1 MKNPLNIPKYFPYIF
16 RRRFKEKYIIIESDD
31 WGLHHSKSIEGVEYI
46 RKKYGYEKVDYV
58 TIQNQLSGLIGENLL
73 FMKPEGIKEILD
85 ENKLISEF
93 TIQKKYPN
101 TVNINLKE
109 VNFVAKVFKDKKK
122 YFLADNDNLIS
133 FKDYVIDQDLPNI
146 YGKDAEYYFNDFQ
159 KLLKL
164 NNFNLDIISSYYFF
178 QINRWDLVTNNQKI
192 IKFPSKGLKEA
203 IKVANK
209 LLNNKDFNK
218 YSVIDLRINNKI
230 ITQ

>member
-1 MKNPLNIPKYFPYIF
+1 MLAVTSNKKIKILFYIFIFIFLSTISFFEKTNIFSNKVFFPLNK
-16 RRRFKEKYIIIESDD
+16 IE
-31 WGLHHSKSIEGVEYI
+31 I
-46 RKKYGYEKVDYV
+46 YGYEKIDYV
-58 TIQNQLSGLIGENLL
+58 VMQNQLNGFIGKNLL
-73 FMKPEGIKEILD
+73 FMHSEDIEAILG
-85 ENKLISEF
+85 EFKLISEF
-93 TIQKKYPN
+93 TIQKKYPD
-101 TVNINLKE
+101 TININLKE
-109 VNFVAKVFKDKKK
+109 VNFVAKLIKDKKK
-122 YFLADNDNLIS
+122 YFLADNNNLIP
-133 FKDYVIDQDLPNI
+133 FKDYVLDQDLPNI

-164 NNFNLDIISSYYFF
+164 NNFNLNIISSYYFF

-192 IKFPSKGLKEA
+192 IKFPSKGLEEA

>member
-1 MKNPLNIPKYFPYIF
+1 MLVVTGNKKIKILFYIFIFIFLSTVSFFERTNIFSNKIFFPLNK
-16 RRRFKEKYIIIESDD
+16 IE
-31 WGLHHSKSIEGVEYI
+31 I
-46 RKKYGYEKVDYV
+46 YGYEKVDHV
-58 TIQNQLSGLIGENLL
+58 AMQSQLSNLIGQNLL
-73 FMKPEGIKEILD
+73 FMNPKDIEEILD

-93 TIQKKYPN
+93 TIQKKYPD

-109 VNFVAKVFKDKKK
+109 INFVAKIFKDKKK
-122 YFLADNDNLIS
+122 YFLADNDILIP

-146 YGKDAEYYFNDFQ
+146 YGKDAEFYFNDFQ

-164 NNFNLDIISSYYFF
+164 NNFNINIISSYYFF

>member
-1 MKNPLNIPKYFPYIF
+1 MLVVTGNKKIKILFYIFIFIFLSTVSFFERTNIFSNKIFFPLNK
-16 RRRFKEKYIIIESDD
+16 IE
-31 WGLHHSKSIEGVEYI
+31 I
-46 RKKYGYEKVDYV
+46 YGYEKVDHV
-58 TIQNQLSGLIGENLL
+58 AMQSQLSNLIGQNLL
-73 FMKPEGIKEILD
+73 FMNSKDIEEILD

-93 TIQKKYPN
+93 TIQKKYPD

-122 YFLADNDNLIS
+122 YFLADNDILIP

-146 YGKDAEYYFNDFQ
+146 YGKDAEFYFNDFQ

-164 NNFNLDIISSYYFF
+164 NNFNINIISSYYFF

>member
-1 MKNPLNIPKYFPYIF
+1 MVK
-16 RRRFKEKYIIIESDD
+16 
-31 WGLHHSKSIEGVEYI
+31 
-46 RKKYGYEKVDYV
+46 
-58 TIQNQLSGLIGENLL
+58 
-73 FMKPEGIKEILD
+73 
-85 ENKLISEF
+85 EF

-122 YFLADNDNLIS
+122 YFLSNNDILIP
-133 FKDYVIDQDLPNI
+133 FKDYVTDQDLPNI

-164 NNFNLDIISSYYFF
+164 NDFNLDIISSYYFF
-178 QINRWDLVTNNQKI
+178 QINRWDVVTNNQKI

>member
-1 MKNPLNIPKYFPYIF
+1 MLVVTGNKKIKILFYIFIFIFLSTVSFFERTNIFSNKIFFPLNK
-16 RRRFKEKYIIIESDD
+16 IE
-31 WGLHHSKSIEGVEYI
+31 I
-46 RKKYGYEKVDYV
+46 YGYEKVDHV
-58 TIQNQLSGLIGENLL
+58 AMQSQLSNLIGQNLL
-73 FMKPEGIKEILD
+73 FMNPKDIEEILD

-93 TIQKKYPN
+93 TIQKKYPD

-109 VNFVAKVFKDKKK
+109 VNFVAKIFKDKKK
-122 YFLADNDNLIS
+122 YFLADNDILIP

-146 YGKDAEYYFNDFQ
+146 YGKDAEFYFNDFQ

-164 NNFNLDIISSYYFF
+164 NNFNINIISSYYFF

>member
-1 MKNPLNIPKYFPYIF
+1 MLVVTGNKKIKILFYIF
-16 RRRFKEKYIIIESDD
+16 IFIFLSTISFFERTNIFGDKVFFPLSKIE
-31 WGLHHSKSIEGVEYI
+31 I
-46 RKKYGYEKVDYV
+46 YGYEKVDYV
-58 TIQNQLSGLIGENLL
+58 AMQRQLSDLIGQNLL
-73 FMKPEGIKEILD
+73 FMNPEDIRKILD
-85 ENKLISEF
+85 ENELISEF

-109 VNFVAKVFKDKKK
+109 VNFVAKIFKDKKK

-159 KLLKL
+159 QLLKL
-164 NNFNLDIISSYYFF
+164 NDFNLDIISSYYFF
-178 QINRWDLVTNNQKI
+178 QINRWDLVTNNKKI

-203 IKVANK
+203 IKVANT

>member
-1 MKNPLNIPKYFPYIF
+1 MLVAAGNKKIKILFYIFIFIFLSTVSFFERTNIFSNKIFFPLNK
-16 RRRFKEKYIIIESDD
+16 IE
-31 WGLHHSKSIEGVEYI
+31 I
-46 RKKYGYEKVDYV
+46 YGYEKVDHV
-58 TIQNQLSGLIGENLL
+58 AMQSQLSNLIGQNLL
-73 FMKPEGIKEILD
+73 FMNSKDIEEILD

-93 TIQKKYPN
+93 TIQKKYPD

-122 YFLADNDNLIS
+122 YFLADNDILIP

-146 YGKDAEYYFNDFQ
+146 YGKDAEFYFNDFQ

-164 NNFNLDIISSYYFF
+164 NNFNINIISSYYFF

>member
-1 MKNPLNIPKYFPYIF
+1 MPVVIGNKKIKILFYIFIFIFLSTISFFEKTNIFGNKVFFPLNK
-16 RRRFKEKYIIIESDD
+16 IE
-31 WGLHHSKSIEGVEYI
+31 I
-46 RKKYGYEKVDYV
+46 YGYEKVDYV
-58 TIQNQLSGLIGENLL
+58 TIQNQLSSLIGKNLL
-73 FMKPEGIKEILD
+73 FMNPKDIEEILD

-101 TVNINLKE
+101 TVSINLKE
-109 VNFVAKVFKDKKK
+109 VNFVAEIFKNKKK
-122 YFLADNDNLIS
+122 YFLTDNDNLIP
-133 FKDYVIDQDLPNI
+133 FKDYVIEQDLPNI

-164 NNFNLDIISSYYFF
+164 NDFNLDIISSYYFY

-192 IKFPSKGLKEA
+192 IKFPSKDLKEA
-203 IKVANK
+203 IKVVNK

>member
-1 MKNPLNIPKYFPYIF
+1 MPVVTGNKKIKILFYIIVFIFLSTISFFERTNIFGNKVFFPLNK
-16 RRRFKEKYIIIESDD
+16 IE
-31 WGLHHSKSIEGVEYI
+31 I
-46 RKKYGYEKVDYV
+46 YGYEKVDYV
-58 TIQNQLSGLIGENLL
+58 TMQNQLSSLIGKNLL
-73 FMKPEGIKEILD
+73 FMRPKDIEEILD
-85 ENKLISEF
+85 KNKLINEF

-101 TVNINLKE
+101 TVSINLKE
-109 VNFVAKVFKDKKK
+109 VNFVAEIFKDKKK
-122 YFLADNDNLIS
+122 YFLTDNDNLIP
-133 FKDYVIDQDLPNI
+133 FKDYVIEQDLPNI

-164 NNFNLDIISSYYFF
+164 NDFNLDIISSYYFF

-192 IKFPSKGLKEA
+192 IKFPSKDLKEA
-203 IKVANK
+203 IKVVNK

>member
-1 MKNPLNIPKYFPYIF
+1 MLVVTGNKKIKILFYIFIFIFLSTVSFFERTNIFSNKIFFPLNK
-16 RRRFKEKYIIIESDD
+16 IE
-31 WGLHHSKSIEGVEYI
+31 I
-46 RKKYGYEKVDYV
+46 YGYEKVDHV
-58 TIQNQLSGLIGENLL
+58 AMQSQLSNLIGQNLL
-73 FMKPEGIKEILD
+73 FMNPKDIEEILD

-93 TIQKKYPN
+93 TIQKKYPD

-122 YFLADNDNLIS
+122 YFLADNDILIP

-146 YGKDAEYYFNDFQ
+146 YGKDAEFYFNDFQ

-164 NNFNLDIISSYYFF
+164 NNFNINIISSYYFF

-192 IKFPSKGLKEA
+192 IKFPSKSLNEA

>member
-1 MKNPLNIPKYFPYIF
+1 M
-16 RRRFKEKYIIIESDD
+16 S
-31 WGLHHSKSIEGVEYI
+31 
-46 RKKYGYEKVDYV
+46 
-58 TIQNQLSGLIGENLL
+58 LS
-73 FMKPEGIKEILD
+73 
-85 ENKLISEF
+85 
-93 TIQKKYPN
+93 
-101 TVNINLKE
+101 
-109 VNFVAKVFKDKKK
+109 AKK
-122 YFLADNDNLIS
+122 YFFLSLNTFATKLTS

-164 NNFNLDIISSYYFF
+164 NDFNLDIISSYYFF

-203 IKVANK
+203 IKLANK

>member
-1 MKNPLNIPKYFPYIF
+1 MPVVTGNKKIKILFYIFIFIFLSTISFFERTNIFGNKVFFPLNK
-16 RRRFKEKYIIIESDD
+16 IE
-31 WGLHHSKSIEGVEYI
+31 I
-46 RKKYGYEKVDYV
+46 YGYEKVDYV
-58 TIQNQLSGLIGENLL
+58 TMQNQLSSLIGKNLL
-73 FMKPEGIKEILD
+73 FMRPKDIEEILD
-85 ENKLISEF
+85 KNKLINEF

-101 TVNINLKE
+101 TVSINLKE
-109 VNFVAKVFKDKKK
+109 VNFVAEIFKDKKK
-122 YFLADNDNLIS
+122 YFLTDNDNLIP
-133 FKDYVIDQDLPNI
+133 FKDYVIEQDLPNI

-164 NNFNLDIISSYYFF
+164 NDFNLDIISSYYFF

-192 IKFPSKGLKEA
+192 IKFPSKDLKEA
-203 IKVANK
+203 IKVVNK

>member
-1 MKNPLNIPKYFPYIF
+1 MLVVTGNKKIKILFYIFIFIFLSTISFFEKTNIFSNKIFFPLNK
-16 RRRFKEKYIIIESDD
+16 IE
-31 WGLHHSKSIEGVEYI
+31 I
-46 RKKYGYEKVDYV
+46 YGYEKVDHV
-58 TIQNQLSGLIGENLL
+58 AMQSQLSNLIGQNLL
-73 FMKPEGIKEILD
+73 FMNPKDIEEILD

-93 TIQKKYPN
+93 TIQKKYPD

-109 VNFVAKVFKDKKK
+109 INFVAKIFKDKKK
-122 YFLADNDNLIS
+122 YFLADNDILIP

-146 YGKDAEYYFNDFQ
+146 YGKDAEFYFNDFQ

-164 NNFNLDIISSYYFF
+164 NNFNINIISSYYFF

>member
-1 MKNPLNIPKYFPYIF
+1 MPLTISNKKIKILFYILVFIFLSTISFFEKTNIFDDIIF
-16 RRRFKEKYIIIESDD
+16 FKLNKIEI
-31 WGLHHSKSIEGVEYI
+31 L
-46 RKKYGYEKVDYV
+46 GYKKVDHKAM
-58 TIQNQLSGLIGENLL
+58 QSQLSGLIGKNLL
-73 FMKPEGIKEILD
+73 FMDSEDIEKILD
-85 ENKLISEF
+85 KNKLISEF
-93 TIQKKYPN
+93 TIQKKYPD

-109 VNFVAKVFKDKKK
+109 VNFVAKIFKDKKK
-122 YFLADNDNLIS
+122 YFLADNDNLIP
-133 FKDYVIDQDLPNI
+133 FKDYVIDQDLTNI
-146 YGKDAEYYFNDFQ
+146 YGKHAEYYFNDFQ

-164 NNFNLDIISSYYFF
+164 NDFNLSIISSYYFF
-178 QINRWDLVTNNQKI
+178 KINRWDLVTNNQKI

>member
-1 MKNPLNIPKYFPYIF
+1 MLVVTGNKKIKILFYIFIFIFLSTVSFFERTNIFSNKIFFPLNK
-16 RRRFKEKYIIIESDD
+16 IE
-31 WGLHHSKSIEGVEYI
+31 I
-46 RKKYGYEKVDYV
+46 YGYEKVDYV
-58 TIQNQLSGLIGENLL
+58 AMQSQLSNLIGQNLL
-73 FMKPEGIKEILD
+73 FMNPKDIEEILD

-93 TIQKKYPN
+93 TIQKKYPD

-122 YFLADNDNLIS
+122 YFLADNNNLIP
-133 FKDYVIDQDLPNI
+133 FKDYVIGQDLPNI
-146 YGKDAEYYFNDFQ
+146 YGKNAEYYFNDFQ

-164 NNFNLDIISSYYFF
+164 NDFNLDNISSYYFF
-178 QINRWDLVTNNQKI
+178 QINRWDLVTNNKKI

>member
-1 MKNPLNIPKYFPYIF
+1 MPVTIGSKKIKVLFYILVFIFLSTISFFERTNIFGDQIFFQLNKIQIQ
-16 RRRFKEKYIIIESDD
+16 
-31 WGLHHSKSIEGVEYI
+31 
-46 RKKYGYEKVDYV
+46 GYEKIDHK
-58 TIQNQLSGLIGENLL
+58 TIQSQLSGLIGKSLL
-73 FMKPEGIKEILD
+73 FINPKDITDILD
-85 ENKLISEF
+85 KNKLIKEF

-122 YFLADNDNLIS
+122 YFLADNNNLIP
-133 FKDYVIDQDLPNI
+133 FKDYEKGQDLPNI

-164 NNFNLDIISSYYFF
+164 NDFNLDIISSYYFF

-192 IKFPSKGLKEA
+192 IKFPSKGLNEA

-218 YSVIDLRINNKI
+218 YSVIDLRISNKI

>member
-1 MKNPLNIPKYFPYIF
+1 MLVVTGNKKIKILFYIFIFIFLSTVSFFERTNIFSNKIFFPLNK
-16 RRRFKEKYIIIESDD
+16 IE
-31 WGLHHSKSIEGVEYI
+31 I
-46 RKKYGYEKVDYV
+46 YGYEKVDHV
-58 TIQNQLSGLIGENLL
+58 AMQSQLSNLIGQNLL
-73 FMKPEGIKEILD
+73 FMNSKDIEEILD

-93 TIQKKYPN
+93 TIQKKYPD

-109 VNFVAKVFKDKKK
+109 VNFVAKIFKDKKK
-122 YFLADNDNLIS
+122 YFLADNDILIP

-146 YGKDAEYYFNDFQ
+146 YGKDAEFYFNDFQ

-164 NNFNLDIISSYYFF
+164 NNFNINIISSYYFF

-192 IKFPSKGLKEA
+192 IKFPSKGLNEA

>member
-1 MKNPLNIPKYFPYIF
+1 MPVVIGNKKIKILFYIFIFIFLSTISFFEKTNIFGNKVFFPLNK
-16 RRRFKEKYIIIESDD
+16 IE
-31 WGLHHSKSIEGVEYI
+31 I
-46 RKKYGYEKVDYV
+46 YGYEKVDYV
-58 TIQNQLSGLIGENLL
+58 TIQNQLSSLIGKNLL
-73 FMKPEGIKEILD
+73 FMRPKDIEEILD
-85 ENKLISEF
+85 KNKLINEF

-101 TVNINLKE
+101 TVSINLKE
-109 VNFVAKVFKDKKK
+109 VNFVAEIFKDKKK
-122 YFLADNDNLIS
+122 YFLTDNDNLIP
-133 FKDYVIDQDLPNI
+133 FKDYVIEQDLPNI

-164 NNFNLDIISSYYFF
+164 NDFNLDIISSYYFF

>member
-1 MKNPLNIPKYFPYIF
+1 MLVTIDNKKIKILFYILVFIFLSTVSFFERTNIFGNKIFFPLNK
-16 RRRFKEKYIIIESDD
+16 IE
-31 WGLHHSKSIEGVEYI
+31 I
-46 RKKYGYEKVDYV
+46 YGYEKVDYV
-58 TIQNQLSGLIGENLL
+58 AMQSQLSNLIGQNLL
-73 FMKPEGIKEILD
+73 FMNPKDIEEILD
-85 ENKLISEF
+85 ENKLISKF
-93 TIQKKYPN
+93 TIQKKYPD

-122 YFLADNDNLIS
+122 YFLADNDILIP

-146 YGKDAEYYFNDFQ
+146 YGKDAEFYFNDFQ

-164 NNFNLDIISSYYFF
+164 NNFNINIISSYYFF